1 VRLFLF
7 ERLQT
12 LLHICLKVLPQYT
25 KEQDSAQ
32 FKHTWNFLI
41 DVLASVRALHDRQFQ
56 SVSTLCA
63 LHPSNEQII
72 PEQTSCVYSD
82 GLSNT
87 QESLHTNSDPEP
99 VASKY
104 YDSFLFNARQMALL
118 RAANLHDSGLAA
130 IQHQTQ
136 LAISRVIDKNSLDAQ
151 LCRSKQET
159 MEYATR
165 LQKSEED
172 LRAITEQAA
181 ELQLHLDCLRRENEI
196 QQRSSLAS
204 VSAFATAASAA
215 AAEPVAS
222 AGTHCGQLSATTK
235 HSPASSQ
242 DKMNEENHYLLDIE
256 EP

>member
-1 VRLFLF
+1 MIQLLQGNLLGVSHSQDSASCGGVYYRSRHSTAALVVVSSWLNFGCTSVRLFLF

-181 ELQLHLDCLRRENEI
+181 ELQLHLDCLRR
-196 QQRSSLAS
+196 
-204 VSAFATAASAA
+204 
-215 AAEPVAS
+215 
-222 AGTHCGQLSATTK
+222 
-235 HSPASSQ
+235 
-242 DKMNEENHYLLDIE
+242 
-256 EP
+256 